1 MSSKAG
7 NLLLAADHL
16 LKAID
21 PPSQQSVSIA
31 TFFRPG
37 RPLAIKVTI
46 LPEFSYLI
54 KRVPDSIDGFD
65 VLREVAPTPVAH

>member
-21 PPSQQSVSIA
+21 PPSQQSISIA
-31 TFFRPG
+31 TFLRPG
-37 RPLAIKVTI
+37 RPLAIRVTI

>member
-21 PPSQQSVSIA
+21 PPSQQSISIA

-37 RPLAIKVTI
+37 QPLAIRVTI

>member
-21 PPSQQSVSIA
+21 PPSQQSISIA

-37 RPLAIKVTI
+37 RPLAIRVTI